1 MSRAILRTS
10 LAASIVLLSS
20 FALAAGAELPERPLS
35 LADCIS
41 LAQQHNPSLSIAH
54 EGVMS
59 ARAGLRRSLAA
70 YYPSASLQANYGRTG
85 GSSFL
90 DTPTG
95 TIAFSTADTLK
106 ESEVFIT
113 QTLWRTGRHESMAGA
128 QQAVSAAD
136 AGEERAAQDLVL
148 SVSQLYY
155 GALAAEQL
163 VEVTEATLA
172 AARDHEKL
180 VRARA
185 EVGEAPPVDVAP
197 AEANV
202 AAAELALLRAGND
215 ADIAKAR
222 LKREMGVPP
231 TYRLR
236 LAQPAAEEREEA
248 LPSVED
254 ALEVA
259 LESRPELAAIRH
271 SLAASEQNLRLANI
285 FETGFITLSAQYERG
300 ITGPREGTSW
310 SAIASFTGFLF
321 DPGERRADVESAR
334 AALRSLQAQ
343 EQDLVNTV
351 GLEVETALLN
361 AETARQ
367 SIEAA
372 AKAVASAAAQLAAAE
387 GKYRE
392 GVGIFV
398 EILDAQES
406 VARARTNRV
415 QAIYG
420 YQTALVALKRSM
432 GLLAPTTEAI
442 S

>member
-1 MSRAILRTS
+1 V
-10 LAASIVLLSS
+10 ASVVLLSS
-20 FALAAGAELPERPLS
+20 FALAAGAELPERPLT

-41 LAQQHNPSLSIAH
+41 LAHQHNPSLSIAH

-70 YYPSASLQANYGRTG
+70 YNPSAYLQANYGRAG

-95 TIAFSTADTLK
+95 TIAFSTADTIK
-106 ESEVFIT
+106 ESEVLIT
-113 QTLWRTGRHESMAGA
+113 ETLWQTGRAESLAGA
-128 QQAVSAAD
+128 QQSLAAAGADEDRAV
-136 AGEERAAQDLVL
+136 QDLVL
-148 SVSQLYY
+148 AVSQLYY

-163 VEVTEATLA
+163 VDVAQATLA
-172 AARDHEKL
+172 AGLDHEKL

-197 AEANV
+197 AEAGV
-202 AAAELALLRAGND
+202 AAAELAVLRARND

-231 TYRLR
+231 TYRLQ
-236 LAQPAAEEREEA
+236 LAQPAPEEREEA
-248 LPSVED
+248 LPSVEA

-259 LESRPELAAIRH
+259 LESRPELAAMRH
-271 SLAASEQNLRLANI
+271 SLAASEQDLRQANI
-285 FETGFITLSAQYERG
+285 FETGIITLSAQYERG

-321 DPGERRADVESAR
+321 DPGDRRANVESAH
-334 AALRSLQAQ
+334 ANLRSLQAR

-351 GLEVETALLN
+351 GLEVETALLG

-372 AKAVASAAAQLAAAE
+372 AKAVDSAGAQLAAAE

-398 EILDAQES
+398 EILDAQET

-420 YQTALVALKRSM
+420 YQTALVALKRAM